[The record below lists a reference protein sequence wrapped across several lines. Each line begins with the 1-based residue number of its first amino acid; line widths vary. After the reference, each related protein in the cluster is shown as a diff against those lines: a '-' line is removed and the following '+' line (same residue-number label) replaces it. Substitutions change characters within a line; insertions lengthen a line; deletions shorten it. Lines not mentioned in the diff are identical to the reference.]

1 MEISKKQERRR
12 RSVALCPG
20 PALQYR
26 RKGGIPPAEI
36 SPLFETP
43 QSFIGQEVFIFFPYI
58 ILMTRPSESHP
69 FLRLADSRRD
79 IDKKR
84 WGAKQK
90 YDV

>member
-26 RKGGIPPAEI
+26 RKGGIPSAEI
-36 SPLFETP
+36 SPLLVIP
-43 QSFIGQEVFIFFPYI
+43 QSFRGQEVRIFFPYS
-58 ILMTRPSESHP
+58 ILRTRLSESHP
-69 FLRLADSRRD
+69 FLRRADSRRD

-84 WGAKQK
+84 WGAK
-90 YDV
+90 

>member
-36 SPLFETP
+36 SPLLGTR
-43 QSFIGQEVFIFFPYI
+43 QSFRGQEAYIFFSYS
-58 ILMTRPSESHP
+58 ILRKRPSESHP
-69 FLRLADSRRD
+69 SLRLADSRRD

-90 YDV
+90 YDA